1 MLKLSG
7 SKLQIDGFKCEKG
20 MISTQEIDLT
30 PFQGQTVRVYL
41 DNNLKLVV
49 NPMYDCYW
57 HLCEMEI
64 PYQQANITFDEETGE
79 EIRSEPEP
87 LDLNNVE
94 ITHFDLPKEA

>member
-1 MLKLSG
+1 MLKING
-7 SKLQIDGFKCEKG
+7 SKLILDGFKCEKG
-20 MISTQEIDLT
+20 MISAQEIDLS

-64 PYQQANITFDEETGE
+64 PFMQANSIIDEETGE
-79 EIRSEPEP
+79 EIRCEPKP
-87 LDLNNVE
+87 LDLSKIE
-94 ITHFDLPKEA
+94 IRHFDLPKEI